1 MSSLN
6 RVTLIGNLGKDPEVR
21 SFQNGGRVANFSI
34 ATSER
39 WKDKSTGE
47 KREQTEWH
55 NIVIKNQHLVGVVEK
70 YLEKGSQV
78 YVEGQLKTRKWKD
91 KEGKDHYT
99 TEVVVAP
106 FHGEIKLLDGA
117 KREAAD
123 DAQAAE
129 AAAPLAE
136 DIPF

>member
-6 RVTLIGNLGKDPEVR
+6 RVTLIGNLGKAPEVR
-21 SFQNGGRVANFSI
+21 TFQNGGRVANFSI

-39 WKDKSTGE
+39 WKDKNTGE

-55 NIVIKNQHLVGVVEK
+55 DIVVKNAHLVGIVEK
-70 YLEKGSQV
+70 YLEKGSRV
-78 YVEGQLKTRKWKD
+78 YVEGQLKTRKWTD
-91 KEGKDHYT
+91 KEGKDHYK
-99 TEVVVAP
+99 TEVVVSP
-106 FHGEIKLLDGA
+106 FHGEITLLDGA

-129 AAAPLAE
+129 AAPPLTE
-136 DIPF
+136 DVF